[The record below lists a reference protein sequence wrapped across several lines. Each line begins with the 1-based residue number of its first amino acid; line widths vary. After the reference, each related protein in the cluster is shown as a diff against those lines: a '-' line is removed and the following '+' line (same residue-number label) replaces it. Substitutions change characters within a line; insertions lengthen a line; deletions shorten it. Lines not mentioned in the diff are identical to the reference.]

1 MKFFKKSTMKGITK
15 AAFTI
20 IFGSCV
26 TAMAS
31 ELNRFVCI
39 LSPHTDPPATA
50 VILSEQANKP
60 CGNQVMGPLK
70 LASTFEQHPSTDELE
85 WDEY

>member
-1 MKFFKKSTMKGITK
+1 MKFLKESVMKGVVK

-20 IFGSCV
+20 VLGSYV

-31 ELNRFVCI
+31 GLNKFSCI
-39 LSPHTDPPATA
+39 LPPHVDPPATA
-50 VILSEQANKP
+50 VVLSEQANESRN
-60 CGNQVMGPLK
+60 NQVMGPLK
-70 LASTFEQHPSTDELE
+70 LASTFEQHPSTDELV